1 MEEVSMRKRLQHVA
15 EAVAAAVFALLF
27 LTFVFQVG
35 MRFLFERPLAWS
47 DELIVI
53 LYILIVFWSAAT
65 LLKEKDHVMLDLVY
79 AALPPGGQRIF
90 ALVGAG
96 LTAGLLLVLLP
107 EAFDYVRFMGR
118 EKTPVLDI
126 PFSLVFAPFLLF
138 IVLVAWR
145 YVVKFVLLLGHGW
158 KQQL

>member
-1 MEEVSMRKRLQHVA
+1 MRAHLQRGA
-15 EAVAAAVFALLF
+15 EMVAAAVFAVLF
-27 LTFVFQVG
+27 LTFVVQVG

-53 LYILIVFWSAAT
+53 LYILMVFWGAAT

-90 ALVGAG
+90 ALLGAG
-96 LTAGLLLVLLP
+96 LTGGLLLVLLP

-118 EKTPVLDI
+118 EKTPVLDV
-126 PFSLVFAPFLLF
+126 PFSLVFAPFIVFL
-138 IVLVAWR
+138 VLVAGR
-145 YVVKFVLLLGHGW
+145 YVIKFVRLLGHNW